1 MKGVFRKIGKGF
13 ATVGRV
19 TAKAAPVIARDMIGL
34 PGPIPKASAPDGP
47 QHAGGSLTTY
57 AGLAMIALACYLI
70 VSTEQTDLAI
80 GLLMAGVAA
89 LLGGDARA
97 VAELIDR
104 VNRLE
109 KPKGPPPNG

>member
-13 ATVGRV
+13 ATVGKV

-34 PGPIPKASAPDGP
+34 PGPTPKASADAP

-57 AGLAMIALACYLI
+57 AGLGMIALACYLI
-70 VSTEQTDLAI
+70 VSTEQTDLAV